1 MPVDKKMWEQMTE
14 ELSEMISGEL
24 SEMISEISQEKQKPN
39 LKKKKK
45 PADSKLLKQS
55 PELLK
60 VLLGR
65 MRQQAVILDE
75 DTIALID
82 FFDKYLEDY
91 PNQMRIDDSLFY
103 E

>member
-1 MPVDKKMWEQMTE
+1 MSEDQEFWKV
-14 ELSEMISGEL
+14 LSGLGDFTDSVERP
-24 SEMISEISQEKQKPN
+24 QRFFKQKPI
-39 LKKKKK
+39 LKEKKKST
-45 PADSKLLKQS
+45 DSKLLKQS